1 MLAPPKTQCEALGI
15 TKQNAAQAQVID
27 FCLDDICRIDWLA
40 HFPNI
45 RECHVVNLG
54 LNEIEGLD
62 KCRYLERLWMN
73 CNEIETIRQL
83 DRLTMLRQL
92 YLS

>member
-1 MLAPPKTQCEALGI
+1 MCVLAPLKLQCEALGI
-15 TKQNAAQAQVID
+15 SKQNMASVQTID
-27 FCLDDICRIDWLA
+27 FCLDDVCRIDWLA

-54 LNEIEGLD
+54 LNEMEGLD
-62 KCRYLERLWMN
+62 KCRYLERLWIN

-83 DRLTMLRQL
+83 DRLTMLR
-92 YLS
+92 